1 MKKMRAIII
10 AAVALLS
17 GTAVY
22 AQGGADALPFVRT
35 DFGPSLTGTAGAG
48 VASTELGVWGA
59 FRGAA
64 SMAFPGSRQG
74 IAGEFRTSAGN
85 PGFSGAGMAK
95 LMDKLGIG
103 VGVSYLGGDEFGGY
117 RAHDILLSSGF
128 AYSITENLAVGVNA
142 RIARQYLTESVSY
155 KGSGI
160 DVNVLAKVAYALT
173 ATAGLSAV
181 GNSVVSSSGTKYKQP
196 ANAYAGI
203 EYVIGMDSNKLAL
216 DAMAEYYFSGN
227 FGAALGAAFTYD
239 EMVTLRAGYRY
250 ATEWCVLP
258 SHIAVGVEGR
268 FQAFSVNASFA
279 KLPSSNI
286 ICVGA
291 GFSF

>member
-1 MKKMRAIII
+1 MMKRIIT
-10 AAVALLS
+10 VLLLLCPLS
-17 GTAVY
+17 LF

-35 DFGPSLTGTAGAG
+35 DFGPSLTGTAGAC
-48 VASTELGVWGA
+48 VASSELGVWGA

-64 SMAFPGSRQG
+64 AMAFPGSRQG
-74 IAGEFRTSAGN
+74 VAGEFRTSAGN
-85 PGFSGAGMAK
+85 PGFSAAGMAK
-95 LMDKLGIG
+95 LMNKIGVG
-103 VGVSYLGGDEFGGY
+103 VGVSYLGGEEFGDY
-117 RAHDILLSSGF
+117 RSHDILLSSGF
-128 AYSITENLAVGVNA
+128 AYSITENLAVGLNA
-142 RIARQYLTESVSY
+142 RFAKQFLTESISY
-155 KGSGI
+155 QGAGI
-160 DVNVLAKVAYALT
+160 DINVLAKVSYAIT

-181 GNSVVSSSGTKYKQP
+181 GSSVVSATGTKYSQP
-196 ANAYAGI
+196 ANVYAGA
-203 EYVIGMDSNKLAL
+203 EYVIGFDSNKLAL

-227 FGAALGAAFTYD
+227 FGAALGAAFTYE

-258 SHIAVGVEGR
+258 SHFAAGLEGR
-268 FQAFSVNASFA
+268 FHGFSVNVSFA